1 MNRQDFFIKL
11 LLEADLSFHYMIITG
26 TSGREISPFQSVY
39 ACAAPDATDM
49 LRLSQFAAK

>member
-39 ACAAPDATDM
+39 ACAAPDAKPGFDFP
-49 LRLSQFAAK
+49 QFAAR